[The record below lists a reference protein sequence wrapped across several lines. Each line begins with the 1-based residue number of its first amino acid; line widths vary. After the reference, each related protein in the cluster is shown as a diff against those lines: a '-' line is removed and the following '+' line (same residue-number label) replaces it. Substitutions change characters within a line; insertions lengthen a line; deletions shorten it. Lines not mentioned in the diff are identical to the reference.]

1 MSFSGVVGGG
11 KFGNPRV
18 EAHSSDTYDYVFYG
32 NQDAVATISG
42 DGDTDLDLYVYDENW
57 NEVCHSTSNGD
68 DEVCTWNP
76 RWTGT
81 FKIVVKNLGNIFN
94 RYHITLN

>member
-1 MSFSGVVGGG
+1 MKKVFFVVLTIATMSFSGVVGGG

-42 DGDTDLDLYVYDENW
+42 DGDTDLDLYVYDEN
-57 NEVCHSTSNGD
+57 
-68 DEVCTWNP
+68 
-76 RWTGT
+76 
-81 FKIVVKNLGNIFN
+81 
-94 RYHITLN
+94 